1 MKTIRDLLIVLL
13 GIPTVLLYI
22 LCRKV
27 TRMSKKKAQKIL
39 DDYLQKNVDSSLKSK
54 DIQYG
59 LHGGNMNFNMFTAT
73 VFDPHQVEFNVSFDA
88 KVLKKQQ
95 ILIQDFYSTLPFIEQ
110 YKNAQLKQTSHTK
123 GSMI

>member
-1 MKTIRDLLIVLL
+1 
-13 GIPTVLLYI
+13 
-22 LCRKV
+22 
-27 TRMSKKKAQKIL
+27 
-39 DDYLQKNVDSSLKSK
+39 
-54 DIQYG
+54 
-59 LHGGNMNFNMFTAT
+59 MNFNMFTAT